1 MRIPAFLRRS
11 TARRNP
17 LRGTL
22 IHSGGIL
29 ALVVLLVASG
39 AGVTYALWNASATA
53 TSTAKGAQ
61 LAVTAVFGGTF
72 ANFSFQNHAAT
83 ANGTVTVTNTTATTR
98 TTAMP
103 VSTQL
108 SAAFAGVDATWA
120 SKFTVWVWPQ
130 SAAACTATALPASG
144 VQGTWATIPAIS
156 TTLAPAAS
164 VVYCVRSV
172 AAERSQLGVAS
183 GTFTITPQ
191 ATATL
196 SFSGSSAW
204 TAAAAPTTTQTTRSI
219 YPVGTVSTTNWYR
232 ISDAAGANCV
242 DVESSTD
249 TNGRPVIGFA
259 CKPNS
264 EAGKTNQ
271 RWKLTADGTYY
282 RISTQL
288 SSGRSVVVTAGSDAS
303 GAAVSI
309 NSTAADEG
317 RWQLQQVTAG
327 VYQLVNKKSG
337 MCLTRGAV
345 TGSGTSAIT
354 ALSQT
359 ACSASAAQRFT
370 FTADGSTIVTGPV
383 FVPAPTTVPNPNA
396 RYTIKTSGSASC
408 VARSGNSA
416 NLTTS
421 ACSDQTEWRFKPAA
435 SGAAGFYITM
445 ATQWGN
451 SAGLAMYADG
461 TGNGADVD
469 LGTLSTNDTRYRW
482 TVVAQSDGSY
492 QLRNVANARC
502 LNSSLNLTTC
512 SANPLHKVQLEM
524 IGNPNP
530 PAADLTCTQG
540 QWTATYSWP
549 VPTNYQSEVLYRAY
563 VGKTLM
569 TSTIDGWQ
577 TFQLS
582 SGNTAAFAEGQ
593 SYAVTVEQTVKGTN
607 TWTTVGTSIF
617 TKVAT
622 DGSTSPF
629 LCGAP

>member
-11 TARRNP
+11 AARRNP

-53 TSTAKGAQ
+53 TSTVKGAQ
-61 LAVTAVFGGTF
+61 LAVTAAFGGTF
-72 ANFSFQNHAAT
+72 ANFSFQNHSAT

-108 SAAFAGVDATWA
+108 SAAFTGVDATWA

-144 VQGTWATIPAIS
+144 VQGTWATIPAIT

-204 TAAAAPTTTQTTRSI
+204 TAAAAPTTTQTTQSI
-219 YPVGTVSTTNWYR
+219 YPVGAVSTTNWYR
-232 ISDAAGANCV
+232 ISDVSGANCV
-242 DVESSTD
+242 DVESATD

-317 RWQLQQVTAG
+317 RWQLQQVTAS

-370 FTADGSTIVTGPV
+370 FTADGSTIVTGPA

-396 RYTIKTSGSASC
+396 RYEIKPVGSANC
-408 VARSGNSA
+408 VMPLDGS
-416 NLTTS
+416 NLMTTLC
-421 ACSDQTEWRFKPAA
+421 AAWGQWRFAA
-435 SGAAGFYITM
+435 STGSSYYVSSASDGPATDLSWRARGANNSYDVDM
-445 ATQWGN
+445 QPRGN
-451 SAGLAMYADG
+451 DPAFRWNLQPQTDG
-461 TGNGADVD
+461 TYRLQSV
-469 LGTLSTNDTRYRW
+469 ST
-482 TVVAQSDGSY
+482 S
-492 QLRNVANARC
+492 RC
-502 LNSSLNLTTC
+502 LNSGSLDTANC
-512 SANPLHKVQLEM
+512 SASAAQRFTLTMV
-524 IGNPNP
+524 GNPNP
-530 PAADLTCTQG
+530 PIADLTCTPG
-540 QWTATYSWP
+540 NWTVTYSWP
-549 VPTNYQSEVLYRAY
+549 ALTGYRSEVEYRAY
-563 VGKTLM
+563 IGTTVIGSTLN
-569 TSTIDGWQ
+569 GWQ
-577 TFQLS
+577 SFQVS
-582 SGNTAAFAEGQ
+582 NSNAASLAPG
-593 SYAVTVEQTVKGTN
+593 SYTVTIMQNIKGVN
-607 TWTTVGTSIF
+607 SWTTVGTSVL

-622 DGSTSPF
+622 DGSTSPYE
-629 LCGAP
+629 CGAL